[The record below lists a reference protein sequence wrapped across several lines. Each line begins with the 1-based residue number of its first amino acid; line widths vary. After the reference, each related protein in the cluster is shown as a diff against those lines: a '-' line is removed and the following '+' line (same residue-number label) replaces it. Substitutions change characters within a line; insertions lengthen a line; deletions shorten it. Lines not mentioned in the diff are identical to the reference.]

1 MRIAVVGTGYVGL
14 VTGTCF
20 SEMGVHVTCVDVDEH
35 KIEAL
40 NKGSIP
46 IYEPGLETLVHKNM
60 KSKRLHFTTRLQDV
74 INEVDIVWYRMLFT
88 TCILLVFT
96 GLPRIGWRKFLQL
109 CGCGALLGLH
119 WMLFYGSIKASNV
132 SIGVICFSLI
142 GFFTAIFE
150 PLIFKKRFSGLE
162 LLFSLITV
170 LGVLCI
176 FSLDARYRYGIMIGV
191 LSSAVCALYA
201 ICNKKA
207 SVGVRSRTV
216 LMYQMSGGLIIVSA
230 IIPVYLWFFPS
241 QQPVVVIPEGSNL
254 WFMLCHALFCTVG
267 MYLLQIQALK
277 RLSAFTVNL
286 TYNLEP
292 CYTIILAFLIFGE
305 GREINFSFYLG
316 IALILLSVLLQTL
329 RALKSNK

>member
-1 MRIAVVGTGYVGL
+1 MTETRRGFVQLHLSVLLAGFTGLFGRL
-14 VTGTCF
+14 
-20 SEMGVHVTCVDVDEH
+20 
-35 KIEAL
+35 I
-40 NKGSIP
+40 
-46 IYEPGLETLVHKNM
+46 TL
-60 KSKRLHFTTRLQDV
+60 
-74 INEVDIVWYRMLFT
+74 NEVDIVWYRMLFT
-88 TCILLVFT
+88 SLILLVFT

-109 CGCGALLGLH
+109 CGCGALLGVH

-142 GFFTAIFE
+142 GFFTALFE
-150 PLIFKKRFSGLE
+150 LIYKRRISGVE

-170 LGVLCI
+170 AGVLCI
-176 FSLDARYRYGIMIGV
+176 FSLDARYRYGITIGIA
-191 LSSAVCALYA
+191 SSAVCALYA

-216 LMYQMSGGLIIVSA
+216 LMYQMSGGLIAVSV
-230 IIPVYLWFFPS
+230 IIPFYLLVFPS
-241 QQPVVVIPEGSNL
+241 QQPVVVVPEDTNL

-292 CYTIILAFLIFGE
+292 CYTIVLAFLIFGE
-305 GREINFSFYLG
+305 GREINFSFYIG
-316 IALILLSVLLQTL
+316 ICLILLSVLLQTK
-329 RALKSNK
+329 RVWRKT

>member
-1 MRIAVVGTGYVGL
+1 MNETQKGFIQLHLSVLLAGFTGLFGRL
-14 VTGTCF
+14 
-20 SEMGVHVTCVDVDEH
+20 
-35 KIEAL
+35 I
-40 NKGSIP
+40 
-46 IYEPGLETLVHKNM
+46 TL
-60 KSKRLHFTTRLQDV
+60 
-74 INEVDIVWYRMLFT
+74 NEVDIVWYRMLFT
-88 TCILLVFT
+88 SCILLVFT

-142 GFFTAIFE
+142 GFFTAVLE
-150 PLIFKKRFSGLE
+150 PMLTKKRFSWLE

-170 LGVLCI
+170 GGVLCI
-176 FSLDARYRYGIMIGV
+176 FSLDARYRYGITIGV
-191 LSSAVCALYA
+191 ASSAVCALYA
-201 ICNKKA
+201 ICNKKV

-216 LMYQMSGGLIIVSA
+216 LMYQMSGGMVIVSA
-230 IIPVYLWFFPS
+230 FIPVYLLCFPS
-241 QQPVVVIPEGSNL
+241 SQSVVVVPEGHNL
-254 WFMLCHALFCTVG
+254 WFMLCHSLFCTVG

-292 CYTIILAFLIFGE
+292 CYTIVLAFLIFGE

-316 IALILLSVLLQTL
+316 IALIVLSVLLQS
-329 RALKSNK
+329 LKVSSGFFMRPFMRFFR

>member
-1 MRIAVVGTGYVGL
+1 MNETKKGFVQLHLSVLLAGFTGLFGRL
-14 VTGTCF
+14 VT
-20 SEMGVHVTCVDVDEH
+20 
-35 KIEAL
+35 L
-40 NKGSIP
+40 
-46 IYEPGLETLVHKNM
+46 
-60 KSKRLHFTTRLQDV
+60 
-74 INEVDIVWYRMLFT
+74 NEVDIVWYRMFLAS
-88 TCILLVFT
+88 CILLVFT
-96 GLPRIGWRKFLQL
+96 GLPRVGWRKFFQL
-109 CGCGALLGLH
+109 CGCGALLGFH
-119 WMLFYGSIKASNV
+119 WILFYGSIKASNV

-150 PLIFKKRFSGLE
+150 PLIFKRRFSGLE

-170 LGVLCI
+170 AGVLCI
-176 FSLDARYRYGIMIGV
+176 FSFDARYRYGILIGV
-191 LSSAVCALYA
+191 VSSAVCSLYA

-216 LMYQMSGGLIIVSA
+216 LMYQMSGGLALVSA
-230 IIPVYLWFFPS
+230 IIPIYLWAFPAH
-241 QQPVVVIPEGSNL
+241 QPVAVIPEGSNL
-254 WFMLCHALFCTVG
+254 LYLLCLALFCTAG

-316 IALILLSVLLQTL
+316 ITLILLSVFLQSV
-329 RALKSNK
+329 KSWR